1 MNQRYSSTIAL
12 LVWMTAASYA
22 QKPAGKTPEKV
33 PAKAPEKKQYR
44 FHGKVESID
53 KVGNYVSA
61 SNEKIEGWMDAMS
74 MVYPVDDV
82 SILDKLKPGDQ
93 IMATVYEGD
102 YSLHQIKVVG
112 LAAGRPEAK
121 SESKAESKK

>member
-1 MNQRYSSTIAL
+1 MNQTRTLFLLLAAL
-12 LVWMTAASYA
+12 FHGHTAPA
-22 QKPAGKTPEKV
+22 QTPAKTPEK
-33 PAKAPEKKQYR
+33 APEKAPAKKQYI

-82 SILDKLKPGDQ
+82 SILDTLKPGDQ
-93 IMATVYEGD
+93 ITATVYEGD
-102 YSLHQIKVVG
+102 YSLHQIKVV
-112 LAAGRPEAK
+112 AK
-121 SESKAESKK
+121 ATGTAETKK